1 MHLRYARSAYA
12 RFHNNNNSKAGA
24 VHPVLDPFFFLMNR
38 GYLYFNECLDKRR
51 SYLCTY
57 NEPFDAL
64 RKWGLRRECCLLF
77 LLLLFTVLLCCS
89 FDGKKMTKRFYAY
102 CLFPFPP
109 PSTHSFFFFLHG
121 ACHFNYASTFFFSP
135 FSFLPLVS
143 FCHPRTK
150 NHSHFRIEEEGEEKK
165 KKRAHTHILIR

>member
-1 MHLRYARSAYA
+1 MLASTTTTTAKLGP
-12 RFHNNNNSKAGA
+12 FTQFWT
-24 VHPVLDPFFFLMNR
+24 LFFFLVNR

-77 LLLLFTVLLCCS
+77 LLLLFTLLLCCS

-109 PSTHSFFFFLHG
+109 PSTHSFFFFYMVHATSITPQL
-121 ACHFNYASTFFFSP
+121 FFFLP
-135 FSFLPLVS
+135 FPFFLL
-143 FCHPRTK
+143 
-150 NHSHFRIEEEGEEKK
+150 SHFVTREPKTTVTLE
-165 KKRAHTHILIR
+165 